1 MLTKSQNQTPPD
13 HIAAKAITLI
23 SQHEWW
29 VETSGRS
36 TLDISSR
43 LNEAVRASNARE
55 GLATVFVHHTSASL
69 FINENA
75 DPDVRVDLER
85 FFSRLVQDGDPIF
98 THRDEGD
105 DDMSVHIRNVL
116 TATSLSI
123 PVRDGV
129 LDLGTWQGV
138 YLWEHRKAAH
148 KRRVS
153 LTLIT

>member
-1 MLTKSQNQTPPD
+1 M
-13 HIAAKAITLI
+13 I

-36 TLDISSR
+36 TLDLSSR

-85 FFSRLVQDGDPIF
+85 FFSRLVQDGGPIF

-105 DDMSVHIRNVL
+105 DDMSAHIRNVL

-138 YLWEHRKAAH
+138 YLCEFRNRGGA
-148 KRRVS
+148 RS
-153 LTLIT
+153 LVATIAD